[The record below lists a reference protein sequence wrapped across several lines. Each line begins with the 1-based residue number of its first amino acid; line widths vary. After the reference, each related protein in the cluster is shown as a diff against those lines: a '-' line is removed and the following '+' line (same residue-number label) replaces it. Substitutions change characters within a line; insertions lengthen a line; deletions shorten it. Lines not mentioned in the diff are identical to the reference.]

1 MLVVQR
7 VFGAKRTNLHEKYDY
22 PSPCGDTVELVRDTR
37 VGEPACHRLLRTREY
52 ADAEMSARPEHVQA
66 GGTLGKVQDTSG
78 GSSET
83 GTNEL
88 MVRPMGAPPGAR
100 AVTTQTP
107 VGNWPSLLR
116 NALCMK
122 TGFRICSSPAVA
134 LALDSCPLSES
145 PRSRLTGLARPGSG
159 D

>member
-88 MVRPMGAPPGAR
+88 MVRPMGAPP
-100 AVTTQTP
+100 
-107 VGNWPSLLR
+107 
-116 NALCMK
+116 
-122 TGFRICSSPAVA
+122 PAHA
-134 LALDSCPLSES
+134 P
-145 PRSRLTGLARPGSG
+145 
-159 D
+159 